1 MKRFVIVFVYWCI
14 GILLCSCS
22 RETVIRGK
30 VEQKNT
36 KELKLDTFDKGDVN
50 LFSSVLVTAD
60 GIFQFNLQLPYEG
73 IFLLGENDKVLFPVY
88 LEEGDQVNLDFASDR
103 LIPIGKQSSKNQD
116 LFHWEEKAA
125 NVRLHSFLY
134 DYIPGGQSVNYS
146 EFFQELTSLA
156 VFQEEFLSDISHKK
170 GSFYSWF
177 KSKIKADVDFYA
189 LSYLRYQGEQISD
202 TVNLPSYYQ
211 NMNLD
216 LKFQDLFILDIPY
229 GGKMLETYVWFLN
242 KDKIDT
248 NFEQSYSVDCLKE
261 KALQQEYLLAKASC
275 FKYFDQ
281 YQELLDQV
289 GVDFFSGNFRQ
300 RLEKIEKKLAWSMPG
315 KDAPNFKGMKQ
326 DSTWLALSDFRGKVV
341 VVDVWATW
349 CEPCRRMMPYFQS
362 LEKEM
367 IGRDVVFISVCMGV
381 SVERGRWLDII
392 KKDHLEGNLC
402 FVDSWTGEFA
412 KNYRITG
419 IPRYMIFDKFG
430 RIVSVAAPNP
440 TTPKL
445 KKLIEDTL
453 EDK

>member
-36 KELKLDTFDKGDVN
+36 KELKLYTFDKGDVN

-189 LSYLRYQGEQISD
+189 LSYLRYQCEQISY
-202 TVNLPSYYQ
+202 TVNLTSYYQ
-211 NMNLD
+211 NMNHD
-216 LKFQDLFILDIPY
+216 LKFQD
-229 GGKMLETYVWFLN
+229 
-242 KDKIDT
+242 
-248 NFEQSYSVDCLKE
+248 
-261 KALQQEYLLAKASC
+261 
-275 FKYFDQ
+275 
-281 YQELLDQV
+281 
-289 GVDFFSGNFRQ
+289 
-300 RLEKIEKKLAWSMPG
+300 
-315 KDAPNFKGMKQ
+315 
-326 DSTWLALSDFRGKVV
+326 
-341 VVDVWATW
+341 
-349 CEPCRRMMPYFQS
+349 
-362 LEKEM
+362 
-367 IGRDVVFISVCMGV
+367 
-381 SVERGRWLDII
+381 
-392 KKDHLEGNLC
+392 
-402 FVDSWTGEFA
+402 
-412 KNYRITG
+412 
-419 IPRYMIFDKFG
+419 
-430 RIVSVAAPNP
+430 
-440 TTPKL
+440 
-445 KKLIEDTL
+445 
-453 EDK
+453 